1 MWIRYWYIGPGNI
14 YAVTRIDTVAAING
28 DVLSDFND
36 EVVYIFNSAQGEWV
50 ITKSI
55 H

>member
-1 MWIRYWYIGPGNI
+1 MIMWIRYCIGPGNI
-14 YAVTRIDTVAAING
+14 YAVTRIDTVTSG

-36 EVVYIFNSAQGEWV
+36 ELVYIFNSAQGEWV
-50 ITKSI
+50 ITKS